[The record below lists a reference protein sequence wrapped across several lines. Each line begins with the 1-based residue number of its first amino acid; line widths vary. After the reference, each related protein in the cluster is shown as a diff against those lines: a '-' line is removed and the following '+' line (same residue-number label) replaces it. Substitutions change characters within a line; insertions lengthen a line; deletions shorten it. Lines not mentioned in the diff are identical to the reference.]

1 MIHQNM
7 PQAQRGMTGLGW
19 LTVIALILFFALLIV
34 KLVPT
39 YIEHYEIKTVL
50 YSLNDEPLIT
60 QKSTQEIRKLLH
72 RRLKINSVY
81 DMKDDSIHIEK
92 SSGIMRV
99 EIGYEVRKPIA
110 GNVDV
115 VMTFDDKLE
124 LVAH

>member
-7 PQAQRGMTGLGW
+7 PRAQRGMTGLGW
-19 LTVIALILFFALLIV
+19 LTVIALVLFFALLIV
-34 KLVPT
+34 KLVPS

-50 YSLNDEPLIT
+50 HSLKEDPLVT
-60 QKSTQEIRKLLH
+60 HKSPQEIRKILR

-81 DMKDDSIHIEK
+81 DMKPESIHIEK
-92 SSGIMRV
+92 SSGVLRV
-99 EIGYEVRKPIA
+99 EIAYEVRKPMF